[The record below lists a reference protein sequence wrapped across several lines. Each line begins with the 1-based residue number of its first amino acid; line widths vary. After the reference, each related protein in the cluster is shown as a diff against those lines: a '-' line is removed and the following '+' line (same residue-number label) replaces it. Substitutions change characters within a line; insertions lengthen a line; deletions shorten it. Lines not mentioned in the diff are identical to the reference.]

1 MADKL
6 HPVLQTREL
15 TIRFGGQVAVDAVS
29 CAFFRGSL
37 TALVGPNGAGKTT
50 YLNLLSGQLHPT
62 SGRVY
67 LDGSDITDLH
77 AAQRTRQ
84 GIGRTFQI
92 ASQYPNLSV
101 LENVRLATQSVIGIG
116 IDLHSIAGRVSGM
129 AQEARACLQRVGL
142 ESQAEQPARA
152 LTQGDQRRLEM
163 AIVLA
168 LKPRVL
174 LLDEPTA
181 GMSFDQIPQFLEL
194 IEQIVA
200 DGDKTVLL
208 VEHRMDVVE
217 RLADR
222 VVVLQDGKLIA
233 DGPPAQVVASPQVQ
247 QAYLGLG
254 PTEAGSARGNG
265 DQRN

>member
-1 MADKL
+1 
-6 HPVLQTREL
+6 
-15 TIRFGGQVAVDAVS
+15 
-29 CAFFRGSL
+29 
-37 TALVGPNGAGKTT
+37 
-50 YLNLLSGQLHPT
+50 
-62 SGRVY
+62 
-67 LDGSDITDLH
+67 
-77 AAQRTRQ
+77 
-84 GIGRTFQI
+84 
-92 ASQYPNLSV
+92 
-101 LENVRLATQSVIGIG
+101 VIGIG